1 MPDPATVQPSR
12 NAWLLPDDGII
23 DPIAVEL
30 AATGQREV
38 RLTETERHEAA
49 ALILADGG
57 SSWLIAKRLK
67 MNTAAARSLAASIA
81 EPTVLG
87 AQEPEPD

>member
-1 MPDPATVQPSR
+1 MTNRVTTQTSR
-12 NAWLLPDDGII
+12 NRWLLHDDGII

-38 RLTETERHEAA
+38 RLTETERHAAA
-49 ALILADGG
+49 ALILAEGG

-67 MNTAAARSLAASIA
+67 ISTAAARSLAASIA
-81 EPTVLG
+81 EPAVSEIQAPELG
-87 AQEPEPD
+87 